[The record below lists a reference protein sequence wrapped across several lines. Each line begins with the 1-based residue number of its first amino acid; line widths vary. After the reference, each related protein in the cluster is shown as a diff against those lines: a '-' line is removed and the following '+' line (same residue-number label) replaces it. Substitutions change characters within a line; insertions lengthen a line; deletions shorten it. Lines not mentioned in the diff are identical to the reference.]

1 LDDLNLKIQPPVLF
15 LIDVEGYEIQVL
27 KGSKNFIKKYQ
38 PTIIIEVWEKN
49 ILEYKKY
56 ISKMKYKYEII
67 WKEKKSGT
75 ESWKLI
81 PLNNRSQ

>member
-1 LDDLNLKIQPPVLF
+1 M
-15 LIDVEGYEIQVL
+15 EGYEIQVL
-27 KGSKNFIKKYQ
+27 KGSINFIKKYR

-49 ILEYKKY
+49 ILEYEKF
-56 ISKMKYKYEII
+56 ISKMKYKYEMM
-67 WKEKKSGT
+67 WKEKNSDT